1 MIVVG
6 ELRAWNDLQQRCGHP
21 EPIVCSEE
29 TAYLQLWIQQVSQQ
43 QDPALMAVHGGM
55 LADRMAW
62 VFVAGYQAALR
73 RTFPDQALPRW
84 AALAVS
90 EDRRNDPPL
99 PGVDYQLNDGE
110 FVISGHKT
118 WVAAVNSVEHLVIK
132 AGKGARAL
140 YFNLPRTTEGLE
152 FSSRAASFLGE
163 MSQGSAHLSA
173 VRLAADAALDA
184 SEIPHFGVREALYIY
199 LAFLGYAG
207 QRWSNAVS
215 SEDCLA
221 LILRLSRALA
231 ETVLPV
237 AELKAIDTDVQK
249 ILLDISPAVGADNER
264 WEKDQRLIS
273 MYSPGI
279 QQRSS

>member
-6 ELRAWNDLQQRCGHP
+6 ELRAWKDLQQRCGHP

-29 TAYLQLWIQQVSQQ
+29 TAYLQLWIQKVSQQ

-132 AGKGARAL
+132 AGIGARAL

-152 FSSRAASFLGE
+152 FSSRAASFW
-163 MSQGSAHLSA
+163 
-173 VRLAADAALDA
+173 VR
-184 SEIPHFGVREALYIY
+184 
-199 LAFLGYAG
+199 
-207 QRWSNAVS
+207 
-215 SEDCLA
+215 
-221 LILRLSRALA
+221 
-231 ETVLPV
+231 
-237 AELKAIDTDVQK
+237 
-249 ILLDISPAVGADNER
+249 
-264 WEKDQRLIS
+264 
-273 MYSPGI
+273 
-279 QQRSS
+279 

>member
-1 MIVVG
+1 
-6 ELRAWNDLQQRCGHP
+6 
-21 EPIVCSEE
+21 
-29 TAYLQLWIQQVSQQ
+29 
-43 QDPALMAVHGGM
+43 
-55 LADRMAW
+55 
-62 VFVAGYQAALR
+62 
-73 RTFPDQALPRW
+73 
-84 AALAVS
+84 
-90 EDRRNDPPL
+90 
-99 PGVDYQLNDGE
+99 
-110 FVISGHKT
+110 
-118 WVAAVNSVEHLVIK
+118 
-132 AGKGARAL
+132 
-140 YFNLPRTTEGLE
+140 
-152 FSSRAASFLGE
+152 

-173 VRLAADAALDA
+173 VRLPEDAALDA

-221 LILRLSRALA
+221 LILRLSHALA
-231 ETVLPV
+231 ETVLPF